1 MSEKGISAAIEAVRL
16 INGKMIDSIFL
27 ECSVSHGLTEEI
39 NIRSGLATRRP
50 SPAATYSVD
59 PIYGSDSSHRNI
71 ASQRNPFVSLD
82 NHAPMNYYDNN
93 NRRQQQQ
100 QQHNNDSNHHANDY
114 YNKITF
120 PTKRMDDGSS
130 IQNTR
135 SPPSAKFPFPVAVD
149 RSSSSSS
156 STNEYK
162 ENNNNQ
168 YLSFGTPNN
177 HNQQLKSIFPSAD
190 LSFLDIST
198 PRELSFKY

>member
-1 MSEKGISAAIEAVRL
+1 MTEKGISTAIESVRL

-39 NIRSGLATRRP
+39 NVRSGLATRRP
-50 SPAATYSVD
+50 SPAIYTVD
-59 PIYGSDSSHRNI
+59 PMYGSDSSHRNI

-82 NHAPMNYYDNN
+82 NNAPMNGFDNN
-93 NRRQQQQ
+93 NRRHQR
-100 QQHNNDSNHHANDY
+100 NSDSNHTNDY
-114 YNKITF
+114 YNKLTF

-149 RSSSSSS
+149 RSSSSSL
-156 STNEYK
+156 STEYK
-162 ENNNNQ
+162 ENNHNQ
-168 YLSFGTPNN
+168 YLPFGTPNN